1 MKTILAL
8 IFYTYLAH
16 SAQFY
21 IFNKGLPSQIPT
33 LQDNVVLKHF
43 RMMIIAND
51 LFNLNAYN
59 LNHYLANNDHN
70 ITQILIPSYL
80 MDSKR
85 ASIFDHNKATNIF
98 TMIITAEEYDDNI
111 KTKDIIV
118 SVENLQF
125 TTNIDIDY
133 QIKIDIE
140 GYSFIDDVLHVKH
153 TEYLTKKQRRYFAKI
168 NRNMIRY
175 FL

>member
-1 MKTILAL
+1 MKTMLAMML
-8 IFYTYLAH
+8 YTCLAH

-33 LQDNVVLKHF
+33 LQDNVVLKNF
-43 RMMIIAND
+43 RVMIIAND
-51 LFNLNAYN
+51 LFNLDAYN
-59 LNHYLANNDHN
+59 LNHYLANNNHN

-98 TMIITAEEYDDNI
+98 TMIITADEYDDNI

-118 SVENLQF
+118 SVKNLQL
-125 TTNIDIDY
+125 TTNIDTYY

-140 GYSFIDDVLHVKH
+140 GYSFIDNILDINHS
-153 TEYLTKKQRRYFAKI
+153 EYIIKKKQRYFKKI
-168 NRNMIRY
+168 SRNMVSY